1 MAKKVG
7 FIWSPDFTKYKL
19 ADDHPLNPIRLVL
32 TYELMKAVNLF
43 ESGSIDILE
52 PTPATQ
58 EQIEWVH
65 RKDYVELVK
74 ELSANNPE
82 YARMARYDYGL
93 GPGDNPIFPFMYE
106 SSALVAGASI
116 NAADSVMSG
125 KYPCAFNISGG
136 LHHAMP
142 GKASGFCVFN
152 DIAIAIKYLLKN
164 QLSARIMYIDID
176 AHHGDGVQEIFYD
189 NKQVLTLSFHQDGR
203 TLWPGTGFVTENGK
217 GDAEGYAINVP
228 LPPRAYDDVVHKAVE
243 YVSSE
248 VMKAF
253 NPDYVITQLG
263 ADMFYMDPLTQ
274 MGLSTTGM
282 ELIYKSL
289 KKSIEKYGNNHWIA
303 LGGGGYYLTA
313 VARAWTLALG
323 VMSETEVP
331 RNLPPKWREMAAKRV
346 DEQIPYTFRDANPQV
361 EFDMVRDPFY
371 AMQFEDQ
378 IDPVLDTILK
388 TIVPKI
394 K

>member
-7 FIWSPDFTKYKL
+7 FVWSPDFTKYKL

-32 TYELMKAVNLF
+32 TYELMKSVKLF
-43 ESGSIDILE
+43 DSGSIDILN
-52 PTPATQ
+52 PIPATQ
-58 EQIEWVH
+58 EQIEMVH

-74 ELSANNPE
+74 ELSEDKPE
-82 YARMARYDYGL
+82 YKRMARYDYGL
-93 GPGDNPIFPFMYE
+93 GPGDNPIFPYMYE

-116 NAADSVMSG
+116 MAAEAVMSEH
-125 KYPCAFNISGG
+125 YPCAFNISGG

-142 GKASGFCVFN
+142 AKASGFCVFN
-152 DIAIAIKYLLKN
+152 DIAIAIKYILKTKP
-164 QLSARIMYIDID
+164 SAKIMYIDVD
-176 AHHGDGVQEIFYD
+176 AHHGDGVQEIFYN

-203 TLWPGTGFVTENGK
+203 TLWPGTGFVTDFGVGE
-217 GDAEGYAINVP
+217 AEGYSVNVP
-228 LPPRAYDDVVHKAVE
+228 LPPRAYDDVVHKAVDT
-243 YVSSE
+243 VVSE
-248 VMKAF
+248 VMKTF
-253 NPDYVITQLG
+253 NPDYVVTQLG

-289 KKSIEKYGNNHWIA
+289 KKSIEKYGNNRWIA
-303 LGGGGYYLTA
+303 LGGGGYYLSA

-323 VMSETEVP
+323 VMAEIEVP
-331 RNLPPKWREMAAKRV
+331 RNIPPEWREMASKKV
-346 DEQIPYTFRDANPQV
+346 DEQIPYTLRDANPQV

-371 AMQFEDQ
+371 SMQFEDQ
-378 IDPVLDTILK
+378 IDPIIDTILK
-388 TIVPKI
+388 TIIPKI